1 MKPFTKKDLEGI
13 DALRDQEGNSKNSH
27 TTLAD
32 VVDQIKRG
40 GMCLDLNQ
48 AFPSPG
54 VD

>member
-13 DALRDQEGNSKNSH
+13 DALRKSEGLSKNSH
-27 TTLAD
+27 VTLAD

-40 GMCLDLNQ
+40 GMCLDLNLLN
-48 AFPSPG
+48 AN